1 MKRLAINMKIFYDC
15 LNTPGFVY
23 DEDMLLNTLNKFNDI
38 PLPLN
43 TKHLFSVKSFAVQS
57 TLQLMT
63 PFTDGLSI
71 SSLNEAKFAR
81 DILSANKSVH
91 FTSPGLRPDEIE
103 IIADLCDYISFNSLS
118 QWERFHDKVSNRV
131 SCGLRVNTQ
140 LTFVK
145 DSRYNPCR
153 KHSKLGVPLDKLASI
168 SNNGNKTLRGL
179 KGILFHTNCES
190 TNLNHLLKTVKH
202 LDAHIPRIL
211 EQVEWVNMGGGYLFD
226 DSRSLDKLTDAVM
239 FLKDKYNVEV
249 FIEPGKGIV
258 GKAGYIVSSVIDLF
272 ESDGKNI
279 AVLDTTVNHMP
290 EVFEYQYKP
299 DVMQESENGRY
310 RYILAGA
317 SCLAGDLF
325 GEYSFDKPLEI
336 GSRIVFENAGAYTL
350 VKANMF
356 NGINLP
362 SIYKY
367 TKDGKLE
374 LIKEFG
380 YEDFLSRCGVKNHV
394 SA

>member
-1 MKRLAINMKIFYDC
+1 MTKHFLL
-15 LNTPGFVY
+15 LNTPAFVY
-23 DEDMLLNTLNKFNDI
+23 DESKMAFSLHCLDTIRKAAGSKI
-38 PLPLN
+38 
-43 TKHLFSVKSFAVQS
+43 LFSLKSFSIFDVLICIS
-57 TLQLMT
+57 RHV
-63 PFTDGLSI
+63 DGFSV
-71 SSLNEAKFAR
+71 SSLFEAKMAR
-81 DILSANKSVH
+81 EALGSSGSIHMV
-91 FTSPGLRPDEIE
+91 TPGYKPDEIDE
-103 IIADLCDYISFNSLS
+103 IAEISDSISFNSLS
-118 QWERFHDKVSNRV
+118 QWDRFSGRASEQT
-131 SCGLRVNTQ
+131 SCGLRINPQ
-140 LTFVK
+140 LSFVEDK
-145 DSRYNPCR
+145 RYNPCR
-153 KHSKLGVPLDKLASI
+153 KHSKLGVTLDKLASI
-168 SNNGNKTLRGL
+168 SNNGIKDL

-190 TNLNHLLKTVKH
+190 TNFNHLLKTVKH

-211 EQVEWVNMGGGYLFD
+211 EQIEWVNMGGGYLFD
-226 DSRSLDKLTDAVM
+226 ESRNLDKLTEAVM
-239 FLKDKYNVEV
+239 FLKDKYNIEV
-249 FIEPGKGIV
+249 FIEPGKGII

-299 DVMQESENGRY
+299 DVMQESEGGKFK
-310 RYILAGA
+310 YILAGA

-325 GEYSFDKPLEI
+325 GEYSFEAPLKI
-336 GSRIVFENAGAYTL
+336 GSRIIFENMGAYTL

-374 LIKEFG
+374 LIKEFV